1 MRVKKKAFRAIYS
14 VPLVLLLALA
24 PVLPGQDESLDSLI
38 LGKGLKVL
46 DGVIPAHYSAPCEQ
60 RAREMQAFLAGVAG
74 SYAAGD
80 GKEPKLRLAVLDEAQ
95 WAGMPFPYGFFFIDK
110 GWIVIPGD
118 LTFRKFSRAWGF
130 EKFSGAVRKSLELL
144 AADPEELG
152 TDALYK
158 FALAHELGHDYCENA
173 LKAAP
178 PDPWSAEWLA
188 SYFATGYLS
197 AKDKMA
203 LDAYDAITAAFRRE
217 YEPRFR
223 TLLDFDAKY
232 DEVGLENYVWYHFS
246 FQPMIEDIHARYGE
260 GFLAA
265 FARAFPKGGAEK
277 KLSQE
282 ELLRVLDGL
291 TEGRTSKWVKVMEG
305 APPSQ

>member
-1 MRVKKKAFRAIYS
+1 MKKKIFLASFP
-14 VPLVLLLALA
+14 VFLVLLLSLVT
-24 PVLPGQDESLDSLI
+24 VLSGQEKSLDSLI

-46 DGVIPAHYSAPCEQ
+46 AGEIPAHYSAPCER
-60 RAREMQAFLAGVAG
+60 RAREMQAFLAGVFG

-80 GKEPKLRLAVLDEAQ
+80 RKELKLKLAVLDEAQ
-95 WAGMPFPYGFFFIDK
+95 WAGLPIPYGFFFIDK

-118 LTFRKFSRAWGF
+118 LTFQKFSRAWGF
-130 EKFSGAVRKSLELL
+130 EKFSGAVRKSLEPL

-173 LKAAP
+173 LQAAP
-178 PDPWSAEWLA
+178 PDPWSSEWLA
-188 SYFATGYLS
+188 SYFATSYLS

-203 LDAYDAITAAFRRE
+203 LDAYDAITATFRKE

-223 TLLDFDAKY
+223 TLLDFDTKY
-232 DEVGLENYVWYHFS
+232 DEVGLENYVWYHFT
-246 FQPMIEDIHARYGE
+246 FQPMIEDIQARYGQ
-260 GFLAA
+260 GFMAA

-277 KLSQE
+277 KLTRE

-291 TEGRTSKWVKVMEG
+291 TEGRTSKWVNIMEG
-305 APPSQ
+305 TPESR

>member
-1 MRVKKKAFRAIYS
+1 MS
-14 VPLVLLLALA
+14 LVLLFALA
-24 PVLPGQDESLDSLI
+24 PGLSGQDKSLDSLI

-46 DGVIPAHYSAPCEQ
+46 DGVIPAHCSAPCER
-60 RAREMQAFLAGVAG
+60 RAREMQTFLAGVTA

-80 GKEPKLRLAVLDEAQ
+80 MKESKLKLAVLDEAQ

-118 LTFRKFSRAWGF
+118 LTFQKFSRAWGF
-130 EKFSGAVRKSLELL
+130 EKFSGAVRKSLEPL

-188 SYFATGYLS
+188 SYFATDYLYR
-197 AKDKMA
+197 KDKLPLA
-203 LDAYDAITAAFRRE
+203 AYDAIVAAFRRE
-217 YEPRFR
+217 YAPRFR

-232 DEVGLENYVWYHFS
+232 DEVGLENYVWYHFT

-260 GFLAA
+260 GFMAA
-265 FARAFPKGGAEK
+265 FARAFPSGGDAK
-277 KLSQE
+277 KLSRE

-291 TEGRTSKWVKVMEG
+291 TEGRTSKWVRVMEG
-305 APPSQ
+305 APDSR